1 MARPVHELLADVR
14 PHERAPADRP
24 FVYVSMIETLDGHAA
39 VDGRSHGLGAAADLE
54 MLLELRT
61 LADAVLIG
69 SGTLRAEGY
78 DTLVRVPERRARRAA
93 AGQPETPVAV
103 LLSRSLDLPWD
114 AGLFAAADQPILVY
128 SGPGEA

>member
-1 MARPVHELLADVR
+1 
-14 PHERAPADRP
+14 
-24 FVYVSMIETLDGHAA
+24 
-39 VDGRSHGLGAAADLE
+39 

-78 DTLVRVPERRARRAA
+78 DTLVRAPERRARRVA

-103 LLSRSLDLPWD
+103 LLSRRSTSRGTRGCSP
-114 AGLFAAADQPILVY
+114 PPT
-128 SGPGEA
+128 SRS